1 MCDEAV
7 ANCFAALKFIPD
19 WFFISK
25 MLGKFHDALLAKDD
39 MLFSDEDFSKVT
51 FSANE
56 MDVLSVDLNKINLD
70 DDNNFIKMILK
81 LLFLSDFC
89 LVVTN

>member
-1 MCDEAV
+1 
-7 ANCFAALKFIPD
+7 
-19 WFFISK
+19 
-25 MLGKFHDALLAKDD
+25 
-39 MLFSDEDFSKVT
+39 MLFSDEDFSNVT

-56 MDVLSVDLNKINLD
+56 MGVLSVDLNKINLD
-70 DDNNFIKMILK
+70 DDNNFLKMILK

>member
-89 LVVTN
+89 LVVTH

>member
-1 MCDEAV
+1 MCDKAV
-7 ANCFAALKFIPD
+7 ADCFAALKFIPD

-39 MLFSDEDFSKVT
+39 MLFSDEDFSKFT

-56 MDVLSVDLNKINLD
+56 MGVLSVDLNKINLD